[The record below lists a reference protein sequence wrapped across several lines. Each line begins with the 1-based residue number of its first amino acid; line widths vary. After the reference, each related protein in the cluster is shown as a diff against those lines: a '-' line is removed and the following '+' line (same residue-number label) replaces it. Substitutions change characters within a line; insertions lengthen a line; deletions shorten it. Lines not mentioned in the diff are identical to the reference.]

1 MSKCIRVEEDT
12 HRALTALKGED
23 ETFDE
28 LLTRLL
34 EERRETIRAGAGLWE
49 GSDAGDQAREKR
61 AEMKHEVEILERNHL
76 PDRRS

>member
-1 MSKCIRVEEDT
+1 MSKSIRVEEDT
-12 HRALTALKGED
+12 HRALAALKGED

-49 GSDAGDQAREKR
+49 DSDAAERAREVR
-61 AEMKHEVEILERNHL
+61 TEMKRDVG
-76 PDRRS
+76 DS